1 MKDKL
6 TLTTL
11 LLILLLSIGVYAYRT
26 SLPSKVPPKKD
37 HIRGILELNRLAD
50 TSKALMIGYNY
61 HLLQKYAKDNGQ
73 TIDVILTDSDN
84 SYLDS
89 LKQGSVDIVVI
100 PYEDSI
106 AIDSVLFSTPVDS
119 ITVWLMGHDSHSHM
133 TDLNTW
139 IEAWHGSDEYE
150 PTRTLFLKRYNPLRS
165 GRRDALSPYDSL
177 MRAYADTVGCDWRMI
192 ASVIYSESH
201 FHIEARSPRGAQGLM
216 QLMPRNLE
224 RLGVTDPLSP
234 EQNIRAGARM
244 LKNLLKRY
252 SKVGDNMT
260 ERYKYALAAYNAG
273 VGRIDDCI
281 NYARYKGV
289 DPSYWINVVHVIP
302 EMGDESIMETG
313 VVKVGPFKG
322 KETIAYVDHVV
333 NIYNNFCRICPE

>member
-1 MKDKL
+1 MKSKL
-6 TLTTL
+6 TLTAL
-11 LLILLLSIGVYAYRT
+11 LSVFLLSIGVYAYRT
-26 SLPSKVPPKKD
+26 YMMSKVPPKKD

-73 TIDVILTDSDN
+73 SIDVMLTDSDN

-89 LKQGSVDIVVI
+89 LKQGIVDIVVI

-106 AIDSVLFSTPVDS
+106 AIDSVLLSTPVDS
-119 ITVWLMGHDSHSHM
+119 ITVWLMGNDRDSHM
-133 TDLNTW
+133 KDLNDW
-139 IEAWHGSDEYE
+139 IDSWHHSEEYE
-150 PTRTLFLKRYNPLRS
+150 STRNLFLKRYNPLRS
-165 GRRDALSPYDSL
+165 RRREALSPYDSL

-201 FHIEARSPRGAQGLM
+201 FHIEAKSRRGAQGLM
-216 QLMPRNLE
+216 QLMPRNME
-224 RLGVTDPLSP
+224 RFGITDPLNP
-234 EQNIRAGARM
+234 EQNIRAGA
-244 LKNLLKRY
+244 LLLQFLLKRY
-252 SKVGDNMT
+252 YNVGDNMT

-281 NYARYKGV
+281 NYARFKGV

-302 EMGDESIMETG
+302 EMSDENIMETG

-322 KETIAYVDHVV
+322 VETIAYVDKVV
-333 NIYNNFCRICPE
+333 DIYNNFCRICPE